1 MARHGRRYCRCLHS
15 LWGNCVVHPATD
27 GGNTLMRVCEYN
39 MALLVWLQMTVQ
51 EFKNMT
57 PSPDNVELL
66 LKIITR
72 LLVLLAG
79 AWGWFVTRT
88 VKRIDTLEKEVARI
102 SAQSEVEILKATN
115 GIVERLAGIEAIL
128 KMMQDQM
135 SKLNQVVYE
144 D

>member
-1 MARHGRRYCRCLHS
+1 
-15 LWGNCVVHPATD
+15 
-27 GGNTLMRVCEYN
+27 MRVCEYN

-66 LKIITR
+66 LKIITG

-79 AWGWFVTRT
+79 AWGWFVTKT

>member
-1 MARHGRRYCRCLHS
+1 
-15 LWGNCVVHPATD
+15 
-27 GGNTLMRVCEYN
+27 
-39 MALLVWLQMTVQ
+39 MALLVWLQTTVQ

-66 LKIITR
+66 LKIITG
-72 LLVLLAG
+72 LLTLLTG
-79 AWGWFVTRT
+79 AWGWFITKT
-88 VKRIDTLEKEVARI
+88 VKRIDVLEKEVARI

-128 KMMQDQM
+128 KIMQDQM